1 MLPVTSSS
9 SKPQQIQT
17 EWGTWQSS
25 GQERCGL
32 TYLLY
37 IYIYIYMYVCICIID
52 TFTEGERLVAAKDGV
67 LGGEMGA

>member
-1 MLPVTSSS
+1 MPPVTSSS

-32 TYLLY
+32 TYLFY
-37 IYIYIYMYVCICIID
+37 IYIYIYMYVCICMID
-52 TFTEGERLVAAKDGV
+52 TFTEGERLVAAKDGR
-67 LGGEMGA
+67 EMGA